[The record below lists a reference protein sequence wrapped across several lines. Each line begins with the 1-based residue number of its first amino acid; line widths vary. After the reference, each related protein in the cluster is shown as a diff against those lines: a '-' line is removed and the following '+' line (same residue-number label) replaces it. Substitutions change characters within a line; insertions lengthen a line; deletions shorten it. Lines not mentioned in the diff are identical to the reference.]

1 MKLYSNTNPASR
13 LEFISLIYFTVAL
26 FATVKAI
33 LTGDNS
39 FYWIA
44 HFVFI
49 CLFII
54 VLFSTNALR
63 VLITQF
69 IGNFGGVC
77 LLFFLFYYMV
87 MAVGYQDTVVSS
99 NHIRYITRAVIPGFL
114 TGFVLFSKTGILSV
128 RGVPKLHQSIRS
140 FLLNTPLLV
149 SLLLCLLLIFFVL
162 SLFLSIQRTDI
173 FLITNITEG
182 DKIDYQAFGG
192 YALLVFIGALKIIHY
207 YLKQK
212 RDYYI
217 IFCFIVILLGFVFSI
232 LLALVGSN
240 KELVTVILILL
251 MCVIYA
257 KPKNYLIINNKIRLK
272 ILFLIS
278 ILLLCGTFTFYVSGL
293 ELPHLRI
300 FGFSQNTSLL
310 ENESLV
316 SRIDI
321 FMNTGIDQLSI
332 NPLFGNLGAD
342 YIVGQPGS
350 YIHSIISVQSHLG
363 MIGTFLL
370 LGYLL
375 HRFYRL
381 YVNDGRSVLKI
392 ITPPILFISFIGT
405 FFTWLVF
412 WFLVGALF
420 APRKDF

>member
-1 MKLYSNTNPASR
+1 MSQ
-13 LEFISLIYFTVAL
+13 V
-26 FATVKAI
+26 
-33 LTGDNS
+33 
-39 FYWIA
+39 
-44 HFVFI
+44 
-49 CLFII
+49 
-54 VLFSTNALR
+54 
-63 VLITQF
+63 
-69 IGNFGGVC
+69 
-77 LLFFLFYYMV
+77 
-87 MAVGYQDTVVSS
+87 
-99 NHIRYITRAVIPGFL
+99 
-114 TGFVLFSKTGILSV
+114 
-128 RGVPKLHQSIRS
+128 
-140 FLLNTPLLV
+140 
-149 SLLLCLLLIFFVL
+149 
-162 SLFLSIQRTDI
+162 
-173 FLITNITEG
+173 
-182 DKIDYQAFGG
+182 
-192 YALLVFIGALKIIHY
+192 
-207 YLKQK
+207 
-212 RDYYI
+212 
-217 IFCFIVILLGFVFSI
+217 
-232 LLALVGSN
+232 
-240 KELVTVILILL
+240 
-251 MCVIYA
+251 
-257 KPKNYLIINNKIRLK
+257 
-272 ILFLIS
+272 
-278 ILLLCGTFTFYVSGL
+278 
-293 ELPHLRI
+293 LPHLRI